1 MVTRCVI
8 LLLWITIGTSVSAKD
23 CFYEQRSSYQD
34 GTVVNSITRYDCK
47 TPPMVIEVQ
56 REKPQEVKRT
66 FDVPQFLFG
75 ITSDTSLDKVLTSI
89 LSTTVSLGGL

>member
-1 MVTRCVI
+1 
-8 LLLWITIGTSVSAKD
+8 
-23 CFYEQRSSYQD
+23 
-34 GTVVNSITRYDCK
+34 
-47 TPPMVIEVQ
+47 MVIEVQ